1 MSNSIIFNLTIKI
14 EKLVEQDWLQDL
26 KNEYLPLL
34 VDGKII
40 LSAQIN
46 KLILDQP
53 EEENTFAI
61 QFTYPTESIF
71 ASEKLKSMEKFLNA
85 MDKKY
90 GGKYVYFATKME
102 LIHFLNNMSPSQEI
116 SLN

>member
-1 MSNSIIFNLTIKI
+1 MSNNIIFNLTVKI
-14 EKLVEQDWLQDL
+14 EKQVEQEWLEDVKQ
-26 KNEYLPLL
+26 NYFPLL

-46 KLILDQP
+46 KLILDQK

-61 QFTYPTESIF
+61 QFIYLSETIF
-71 ASEKLKSMEKFLNA
+71 GIEKLKTMEKFLTA

-90 GGKYVYFATKME
+90 AGKYVYFATKME
-102 LIHFLNNMSPSQEI
+102 LIHFHNTLSPNPEI